1 MVQDQKKEY
10 NRAVCHHRLFNLYVE
25 HIMRN
30 TRLDELQAGLKI
42 GRKTINNF
50 RNADD
55 NTLMAESKEE
65 LKSLFM
71 RV

>member
-1 MVQDQKKEY
+1 
-10 NRAVCHHRLFNLYVE
+10 
-25 HIMRN
+25 MRN
-30 TRLDELQAGLKI
+30 ARLDELQAGLKI
-42 GRKTINNF
+42 GRKTINNL